1 MTKILIFEGCDG
13 SGKTTTMRVVADN
26 LRAKGYR
33 VECLQEPGTTE
44 LGLAIRKIVK
54 NPYFRLDSYSSL
66 LLMTAARSSL
76 VEERLKPILED
87 GITDFVFLDRFV
99 LSTFVYQG
107 LLGNDEDTIFELNKS
122 FIDLL
127 SKHETRDLVFI
138 SGFDKVCERLFSREF
153 VETDKFDSDTEFL
166 RKVWYS
172 YQDETHS
179 SKYRGII
186 PRYIVDTS
194 SDDWKCTQDL
204 LTNKIISGE
213 VFKND

>member
-13 SGKTTTMRVVADN
+13 SGKTTTMGVVADN
-26 LRAKGYR
+26 LRDKGYR

-54 NPYFRLDSYSSL
+54 NPDFKLDSYSSL

-138 SGFDKVCERLFSREF
+138 SGFDKVCERLFSRGSRRSVECAKF
-153 VETDKFDSDTEFL
+153 KSHCQMPWFALCRQQASETDA
-166 RKVWYS
+166 
-172 YQDETHS
+172 
-179 SKYRGII
+179 
-186 PRYIVDTS
+186 
-194 SDDWKCTQDL
+194 
-204 LTNKIISGE
+204 N
-213 VFKND
+213 

>member
-13 SGKTTTMRVVADN
+13 SGKTTTMGVVADN
-26 LRAKGYR
+26 LRAKGYK

-54 NPYFRLDSYSSL
+54 NPDFKLDSYSSL

-76 VEERLKPILED
+76 VEERLKPILDD
-87 GITDFVFLDRFV
+87 GTTDFVFLDRFV

-138 SGFDKVCERLFSREF
+138 SGFDKVCERLFSRKF

-172 YQDETHS
+172 YQDETRS

-186 PRYIVDTS
+186 PRYVVDTS

-213 VFKND
+213 VFKNE